1 MGGPRRSLGE
11 SHEAGTDGSKSII
24 TLTKIKD
31 FGRILLRSVIFYLFI
46 TISTFDVFTTFEH
59 ITS

>member
-1 MGGPRRSLGE
+1 MKFVRPC
-11 SHEAGTDGSKSII
+11 IPNYYV
-24 TLTKIKD
+24 IKVLMQ
-31 FGRILLRSVIFYLFI
+31 LLPVIFYLFI